1 MKNWLQNNY
10 VIIVRSLLSELAVGL
25 ALTWWFLSLLEL
37 IKRGMVSLYI
47 NLNLLLLLTALA
59 WLLGGSVKTI
69 SRRPYLSSIFSA
81 VLVWLVSVKLMLGA
95 PWAWGLSIL
104 VGLVTGVLWWIISTL
119 LSSDN

>member
-1 MKNWLQNNY
+1 MKNWLQNNHI
-10 VIIVRSLLSELAVGL
+10 IIVRSFLSELAISLG
-25 ALTWWFLSLLEL
+25 LTWWFLSLLEL

-47 NLNLLLLLTALA
+47 NLNLLLLFTALA

-95 PWAWGLSIL
+95 PLASGLSIL